1 MVRSVPLRR
10 PTTPT
15 PLSFSP
21 PPRVYLTGFMA
32 SGKSTVGPLVADA
45 LGHRFVDLDWLVEA
59 RAGQSVEALFAAGG
73 EAAFRAAEAAALAET
88 TRGDGVVVATGGGAL
103 VDPANLELARRAGV
117 VVWLRTTPDVVLARL
132 GSAAGRP
139 LLADADGFPLCG
151 DHLRGRVEG
160 LMAAR
165 APLYARA
172 DLTVDADADAPAVA
186 SAVVAALRHS

>member
-1 MVRSVPLRR
+1 MPVP
-10 PTTPT
+10 
-15 PLSFSP
+15 S
-21 PPRVYLTGFMA
+21 RVYLTGFMA

-59 RAGQSVEALFAAGG
+59 RAGQSVEALFATGG
-73 EAAFRAAEAAALAET
+73 EAAFRAAEAEALAET
-88 TRGDGVVVATGGGAL
+88 ARGDGVVVATGGGAL
-103 VDPANLELARRAGV
+103 VEPANLARAREAGA
-117 VVWLRTTPDVVLARL
+117 VVWLRVAPETVLARL

-165 APLYARA
+165 APLYAHA
-172 DLTVDADADAPAVA
+172 DLTVDAGGAPARVA
-186 SAVVAALRHS
+186 RAVVAALRAAYGPATS